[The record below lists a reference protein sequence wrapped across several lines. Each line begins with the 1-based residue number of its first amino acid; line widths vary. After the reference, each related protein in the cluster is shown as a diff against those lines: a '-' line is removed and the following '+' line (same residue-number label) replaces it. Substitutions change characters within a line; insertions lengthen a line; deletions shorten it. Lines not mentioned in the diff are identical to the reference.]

1 MKRRSS
7 RITGFGHSVP
17 DRIIENCE
25 LEQQLDL
32 EAGWIE
38 RRTGI
43 RRRRWVAPDDTLT
56 GLASQAASAALVDAK
71 IDRRRIGLTILA
83 TSTPDQLLPP
93 SAPLLAHRLGLES
106 SGAVDLAGACAGF
119 LYALA
124 LADGYVATHGQA
136 VLVVAANILSRRIN
150 MNERASA
157 VIFGD
162 GAGAV
167 VLEPAPEPELGII
180 GIDLKSDGGQYDLIG
195 ISAGGSSLPFSREL
209 TPGQL
214 LMTIQDGRLVF
225 SSAVRMMAQSA
236 GSAVAQAGL
245 AMADVDRFIP
255 HQANSRITEALC
267 EKLSIP
273 NKIAVQTIS
282 EFGNSSAA
290 TIPISLSVINKGRPI
305 SPREVLLMSAAGAG
319 MTGGSIVWRC

>member
-1 MKRRSS
+1 MTRRSS
-7 RITGFGHSVP
+7 RMTGFGHSVP
-17 DRIIENCE
+17 DRTVENRE
-25 LEQQLDL
+25 LEEQLDL
-32 EAGWIE
+32 EPGWIE

-43 RRRRWVAPDDTLT
+43 RCRRWVAPADTLT
-56 GLASQAASAALVDAK
+56 GLASQAAAAALADAN

-93 SAPLLAHRLGLES
+93 SGPLLAHRLGLEN

-124 LADGYVATHGQA
+124 LADAYVATHGQA
-136 VLVVAANILSRRIN
+136 VLVVAANVLSRRIN
-150 MNERASA
+150 MQERASA

-167 VLEPAPEPELGII
+167 VLEPTPEPDLGIV
-180 GIDLKSDGGQYDLIG
+180 GIELKSDGGQYGLIG
-195 ISAGGSSLPFSREL
+195 ISAGGSSVPFSGDL
-209 TPGQL
+209 TPDQL

-225 SSAVRMMAQSA
+225 SSAVRMMAESA

-245 AMADVDRFIP
+245 AIADVDRFIP
-255 HQANSRITEALC
+255 HQANSRITDALC
-267 EKLSIP
+267 EKLSLP
-273 NKIAVQTIS
+273 RGIAVETIS

-290 TIPISLSVINKGRPI
+290 TIPISLSVSDKESPI
-305 SPREVLLMSAAGAG
+305 SPGEVLLMSAAGAG
-319 MTGGSIVWRC
+319 MTGGSIAWRC